1 MCDYND
7 FEKLPDIYLD
17 YLNSIES
24 FLEEYFLQI
33 KLMDFIVLDNREW
46 ENNWSYQDIRQKVMG
61 AISVLKMTKPAT
73 IAKELQNLMVT
84 IKQRGDWCT
93 LRDSEPTWFWSDV
106 MKDRNIRMSEDLK
119 SIIEA
124 ALVMT
129 ISSAGAERVF
139 SEMNLAK
146 DKKKVAC

>member
-1 MCDYND
+1 MCDYDD
-7 FEKLPDIYLD
+7 FDKLSDIYLD

-24 FLEEYFLQI
+24 FLEEYFPQI

-46 ENNWSYQDIRQKVMG
+46 ESNWSYQDIRQKVMG
-61 AISVLKMTKPAT
+61 VISVLKMRKPAS
-73 IAKELQNLMVT
+73 IAKELQTLMVT

-93 LRDSEPTWFWSDV
+93 FRDSEPTWFWSDV